1 VGIPQKSFYY
11 IYFILMKKIIL
22 IIFILFMVLMLLWS
36 AVNRTRWAGGGAAA
50 AAQSVALDYSHA
62 NNFGFASLFAPQN
75 LEAFTG
81 KAGSG
86 YMIPQSF
93 TPYNNNDN
101 GTLYNIYDTIYF
113 DKANGN
119 LVIDAGTNVQIYN
132 RINVAAA
139 TYTSYQ
145 ARDGSNN
152 LITRQTTESQ
162 IKMPSGATVSWTCKS
177 GTYQVTYIPFNN
189 DTYIHLMDIS
199 AEASVIFLSAYFTD
213 PASGG
218 GTQDYYLW
226 TSSDSSSAVG
236 RSLGVTSGAYKG
248 ASATGDG
255 ANAKEVFYDTTAA
268 VYQISQDVKYDLAN
282 GNLLVE
288 NVDASGNKTITVY
301 PRASVAT
308 ATYTVA
314 NNAGTTGSGKTPS
327 SSVTTLM
334 NNVKKPIFA
343 ADQKQTNFVIYWPVM
358 NNTIIALYK
367 ATIDGASGA
376 LGLVSVTKAV
386 GNALYVGGSSAPA
399 AAAAP
404 PASAV
409 AAGSASVALPPG
421 VDAMMANYFKWF
433 SEFNQS
439 AGNDKYILK
448 SAIVPPVCPAAPSC
462 NCGGST
468 SCASCKNGAGAAAAT
483 TGGATGSSGSNVD
496 SNGNIISDSIRG
508 TGNLASDTIR
518 GTGQLASDAVRGT
531 ASFAK
536 SGIQETAGAVKGGV
550 EYIGKG
556 VGGFL
561 SNLTKGSPTQ
571 VSGGAY
577 GSSGATSS
585 TGTGGAGTYRSD
597 VYSYGGSINSQYDK
611 ETSRP
616 EPRAVIAD
624 FSKFGR

>member
-1 VGIPQKSFYY
+1 
-11 IYFILMKKIIL
+11 MKKIIL

-36 AVNRTRWAGGGAAA
+36 AVNRTRWAGSGAATA
-50 AAQSVALDYSHA
+50 AAQSAALDYPHA

-75 LEAFTG
+75 LESFTG

-132 RINVAAA
+132 RINVATAA
-139 TYTSYQ
+139 YTSYQ

-189 DTYIHLMDIS
+189 DTYIHLMDVS
-199 AEASVIFLSAYFTD
+199 GTDSVIFLSAYFSD
-213 PASGG
+213 PAVGGGSG

-236 RSLGVTSGAYKG
+236 RSLGITSGAYKG
-248 ASATGDG
+248 GAATGDG

-308 ATYTVA
+308 ATYTAA
-314 NNAGTTGSGKTPS
+314 NNAGTLGGKTPS
-327 SSVTTLM
+327 SSVTTLA
-334 NNVKKPIFA
+334 NTVKKPIFA
-343 ADQKQTNFVIYWPVM
+343 ADPKQTNFVIYWPVM

-386 GNALYVGGSSAPA
+386 GNALYVGGSA

-404 PASAV
+404 AASAV
-409 AAGSASVALPPG
+409 APGSATVALPPG
-421 VDAMMANYFKWF
+421 MDAMMANYFKWF
-433 SEFNQS
+433 SEFNQEQ
-439 AGNDKYILK
+439 NDKYILK

-462 NCGGST
+462 NCGGSA
-468 SCASCKNGAGAAAAT
+468 SCASCKNGGSGAGAGAGVGA
-483 TGGATGSSGSNVD
+483 GATAAKTTTSSSGSHVD
-496 SNGNIISDSIRG
+496 ADGNIIEDSIRG
-508 TGNLASDTIR
+508 AGKLGSDVVR
-518 GTGQLASDAVRGT
+518 GTGQLASDAIRGT
-531 ASFAK
+531 AGFAK
-536 SGIQETAGAVKGGV
+536 ESVENTASAVKGGV
-550 EYIGKG
+550 QYVGTG
-556 VGGFL
+556 VTNFL
-561 SNLTKGSPTQ
+561 GNLTKSSPTQ
-571 VSGGAY
+571 VSGG
-577 GSSGATSS
+577 GVSSGGSGS
-585 TGTGGAGTYRSD
+585 TGGAAGAPGAYRAD
-597 VYSYGGSINSQYDK
+597 VYSYGGAVNSQYENQKTDP
-611 ETSRP
+611 RP
-616 EPRAVIAD
+616 VIAD
-624 FSKFGR
+624 FSKFAR